1 MELWIKYS
9 VLCIIL
15 LTIESILMKVYGRGK
30 DIDMMNVVLN
40 IFIYVSIIIF
50 IYFIKIK
57 KTPIRLTRKEK
68 QIMLLIASLY
78 IIYYS
83 IKIKLYNKAPNTGY
97 GTIMIYSDVV
107 TLSLLS
113 YVLFSS
119 HLNMKSVLSIITVI
133 IGLVIIIMNQ

>member
-1 MELWIKYS
+1 MELWIRYS
-9 VLCIIL
+9 ILCIL
-15 LTIESILMKVYGRGK
+15 LLSIESILMKIYGRDK
-30 DIDMMNVVLN
+30 NIDMMNVVLN

-57 KTPIRLTRKEK
+57 KTPMRLSRKEK

-133 IGLVIIIMNQ
+133 IGLIIIIMNQ

>member
-1 MELWIKYS
+1 MELWIRYS
-9 VLCIIL
+9 ILCIL
-15 LTIESILMKVYGRGK
+15 LLSIESILMKIYGRGK
-30 DIDMMNVVLN
+30 NIDMMNVVLN

-57 KTPIRLTRKEK
+57 KTPMRLGRKEK

-133 IGLVIIIMNQ
+133 IGLLIIIMNQ